1 MWRVTKQ
8 EKYRSWAWCV
18 HLRALC
24 RAQTAADAACGVRG
38 PAALYVRQH
47 ACLQEATQGSGS
59 SRVSGSGFRGQGSGW
74 STHPGSTLSHAR
86 RCCREMF
93 SAMERHCKVCDRPCA
108 QACQIRPA
116 LQHLLGNDTTARL
129 SYCGAFLQRRH
140 SPTQLQRESH
150 IPHSSATPAHTRQL
164 KMDPNARC
172 TGGAWPPQS
181 TLHYIS
187 HILTLRPR
195 FSRTGGSGLHGRE
208 GCAPGALRAR

>member
-1 MWRVTKQ
+1 MGLV
-8 EKYRSWAWCV
+8 
-18 HLRALC
+18 RA
-24 RAQTAADAACGVRG
+24 AACSG
-38 PAALYVRQH
+38 PGLGPRLQQMLPVVSEVLQRCMCASMH
-47 ACLQEATQGSGS
+47 ACKKPTQGSGS
-59 SRVSGSGFRGQGSGW
+59 SRVSGSGSRGHGPGW

-108 QACQIRPA
+108 QACQICPA

-129 SYCGAFLQRRH
+129 SYCGAFLQRCH

-172 TGGAWPPQS
+172 TGEAWPP
-181 TLHYIS
+181 
-187 HILTLRPR
+187 
-195 FSRTGGSGLHGRE
+195 
-208 GCAPGALRAR
+208 